1 MADKSLT
8 SAAPKRKLLPLR
20 FATKVFNIIVALY
33 QRLFGNRF
41 LNQHNDVESQKS
53 ISGDGRKKSISASS
67 PAPLYDTP
75 PSKALSSVAASRLLK
90 EQSTLC
96 GLHADF
102 TMGLEAAT
110 RAIWNAANEICNPA
124 TLSQVI
130 KEYTGR
136 KINVANVNHTL
147 ASLIREVANEHG
159 WLAGW
164 KCFASTCPDSGMHKE
179 LIDDGMYSAVAY

>member
-1 MADKSLT
+1 MADKSPT
-8 SAAPKRKLLPLR
+8 SAVPERKLLPLR
-20 FATKVFNIIVALY
+20 FATKVLKIIVALY
-33 QRLFGNRF
+33 QRLFG
-41 LNQHNDVESQKS
+41 LKQHDDVEAQKS
-53 ISGDGRKKSISASS
+53 IGGDGRKKSISPSS
-67 PAPLYDTP
+67 SAPLYVIA
-75 PSKALSSVAASRLLK
+75 PSKALGSVAASRLLK
-90 EQSTLC
+90 EQSILC

-110 RAIWNAANEICNPA
+110 RAIWNATNEICNPA

-130 KEYTGR
+130 EEYTGTE
-136 KINVANVNHTL
+136 IEVVNANHKL

-179 LIDDGMYSAVAY
+179 LIDDGMCSAVAC